1 MTNSLIK
8 VFLAHCRALPYTY
21 VVSNHLMQQ
30 AAQGKQD
37 VQYDPGI
44 VLGELK
50 GTSGVSQRFLPVN
63 EQSLS
68 SLSNTVAV
76 QLGCFD
82 FTDVVEINI
91 GDKKYYLN
99 KKTMLQKAQKLN
111 SILERLTPLADDA
124 AKLKEP
130 LADIDRFK
138 NAVLGST
145 DDGLPFKAE
154 TELLFKIINE
164 SSSVIK
170 NQVAEEFKG
179 FTRLPLNST
188 EQAEQ
193 YFTKYF
199 ELKQKLILQFYN
211 GDTKALGSGLLNR
224 LSLSNIDST
233 IDEARNFFTISNP
246 AEATTTTDSNLDH
259 EKINRFRKYFLARLR
274 TLKELRHTSTQSA
287 VESTLNGLSEIDG
300 ETATIKATKIISG
313 VVVPRIT
320 RFIREEV
327 VEQDYE
333 TFKRRASTFCN
344 GEIPHEDTMKQVFQR
359 IKEEAPG
366 AIEGIEKEAV
376 ELANRN
382 VVTGDEIKQYKK
394 DCIQLTSQISN
405 LVILYTHGLNDNL
418 RQAVREE
425 LVELPSALYTYVQ
438 DYSHLI
444 AAVPLI
450 GLLSHIS
457 KDSFD
462 AASSLVTAAANGN
475 DINSEVILPIVA
487 QVLGDIPTSG
497 YGQIVNVGNRVL
509 QSKAVREFIVGS
521 TEVPEDVLEIIQRN
535 GKIAEQMA
543 SEPAVVNY
551 YKKLCKHIADKGLFK
566 KEDIAKAAMEVA
578 ADIPSSEYGQLAKLS
593 LSILQDADIRKLIS
607 DKADIPKEVLAIIG
621 NSGDLIEQII
631 SEPAM
636 ESFKKSIYTHLAQKG
651 TIEKNDLIKC
661 VSELVRDIPVSRYG
675 QLAKR
680 GTSILQ
686 NENTRKLIATKADI
700 PEEVLAIIGS
710 SGDLIEQIVN
720 EPAIGKLQ
728 QKICNHFAAGGSLEK
743 EDLVKL
749 IGEEDVEG
757 FIKVLSKYPDIFLK
771 ILSLQKVKDGITSS
785 VPSEISQEAVKS
797 LLEDEQVIK
806 AIISNPSLHK
816 VVKLAVVHSLLKE
829 GEKDISSILNGIE
842 QKDVSNLL
850 GLVYKHQ
857 KLKALLPNDK
867 KIVWGGR
874 LAHWALNGT
883 LRNVALGI
891 IGLISLGGLYLI
903 RDDLTKGILNGIGS
917 LGFGATLAA
926 FAKRALVSKFL
937 NMEFEDGWLSN
948 KGGWGVA
955 GASALLGIGSYAVSE
970 HKFKGLLPAFG
981 FGILGVVLGLSSNT
995 SSSIVGF
1002 PSKLKGYSGNDGL
1015 AFQILKNKAAESF
1028 RKT

>member
-1 MTNSLIK
+1 MTNSLVK
-8 VFLAHCRALPYTY
+8 VFLTHCRALPYTY

-30 AAQGKQD
+30 AAQGKQS
-37 VQYDPGI
+37 VQYDSGT

-50 GTSGVSQRFLPVN
+50 GSSGVSKRFLPGN

-111 SILERLTPLADDA
+111 GILERVTPLADDV

-138 NAVLGST
+138 NAVLGSA
-145 DDGLPFKAE
+145 DDMLPFKAE
-154 TELLFKIINE
+154 IELLFKIINE

-170 NQVAEEFKG
+170 NQVAQEFKG
-179 FTRLPLNST
+179 LTRLPLGST
-188 EQAEQ
+188 EQAEG

-199 ELKQKLILQFYN
+199 ELRQKLISQFYN
-211 GDTKALGSGLLNR
+211 GDTKALGSSLLNR

-233 IDEARNFFTISNP
+233 IDEASNFFTVSNP
-246 AEATTTTDSNLDH
+246 VEATPTTDSNLDH
-259 EKINRFRKYFLARLR
+259 EKINRFRKYFSTRLR
-274 TLKELRHTSTQSA
+274 TLKELRHTSTRSA
-287 VESTLNGLSEIDG
+287 VESALNGLSEIDG
-300 ETATIKATKIISG
+300 EIATIRATKIISG
-313 VVVPRIT
+313 VVLPKIT

-327 VEQDYE
+327 IEQDYE

-344 GEIPHEDTMKQVFQR
+344 GEMPHEDTMKQVFQR

-376 ELANRN
+376 ELSNRN

-394 DCIQLTSQISN
+394 DCIQLTSKISD

-475 DINSEVILPIVA
+475 DVDAKAVLPIVA
-487 QVLGDIPTSG
+487 QVLGDIP
-497 YGQIVNVGNRVL
+497 
-509 QSKAVREFIVGS
+509 A
-521 TEVPEDVLEIIQRN
+521 
-535 GKIAEQMA
+535 
-543 SEPAVVNY
+543 
-551 YKKLCKHIADKGLFK
+551 
-566 KEDIAKAAMEVA
+566 
-578 ADIPSSEYGQLAKLS
+578 
-593 LSILQDADIRKLIS
+593 
-607 DKADIPKEVLAIIG
+607 
-621 NSGDLIEQII
+621 
-631 SEPAM
+631 
-636 ESFKKSIYTHLAQKG
+636 
-651 TIEKNDLIKC
+651 
-661 VSELVRDIPVSRYG
+661 SRYG
-675 QLAKR
+675 QLAKK
-680 GTSILQ
+680 GISILQ

-700 PEEVLAIIGS
+700 PEEVLAIVGN

-720 EPAIGKLQ
+720 EPAVGKLQ

-749 IGEEDVEG
+749 IGEEDVEDLV
-757 FIKVLSKYPDIFLK
+757 KVLSKYPDIFLK

-785 VPSEISQEAVKS
+785 VPSEISQEAVKA

-816 VVKLAVVHSLLKE
+816 IAKLAVVHSLLKE
-829 GEKDISSILNGIE
+829 GEKDISSILNSIE
-842 QKDVSNLL
+842 QKDVSSLL
-850 GLVYKHQ
+850 GLIYKHQ

-867 KIVWGGR
+867 KIIWGGR
-874 LAHWALNGT
+874 LVHWALNGT

-891 IGLISLGGLYLI
+891 GGLISLGGLYLI

-917 LGFGATLAA
+917 VGFGATLAA
-926 FAKRALVSKFL
+926 FAKRTLVSKFL
-937 NMEFEDGWLSN
+937 KMEFEDGWLN
-948 KGGWGVA
+948 NTGGWGVA

-981 FGILGVVLGLSSNT
+981 FGVLGVILGSSSNT
-995 SSSIVGF
+995 ASSIVGF

-1015 AFQILKNKAAESF
+1015 AFQILKNTVAESF
-1028 RKT
+1028 KKT